1 MSEECSSSRTPKPKR
16 KIKERKKEKGKRKRK
31 KEKGKRKKEKR
42 KKEKGK
48 KEKGKRKKGKRKKE
62 KGKRKRK
69 KRKKKK
75 EKKKKEKRKKEKKK
89 NLTSLRGGH
98 IVPTIAPKTDCTTN
112 ASTLQHTASSLL
124 GLTYIGRNKAER
136 VVGSD
141 NTGPAATRRRGYG
154 SGRRVVCGR
163 GVW

>member
-16 KIKERKKEKGKRKRK
+16 KIKERKKGKR
-31 KEKGKRKKEKR
+31 
-42 KKEKGK
+42 K

-62 KGKRKRK
+62 K

-75 EKKKKEKRKKEKKK
+75 EKKKKKKEKRKKKKRKKEKKKKKK